1 MTPHHQT
8 LRPDTSDDLRQRA
21 TKETANAIARM
32 KNGAALVDGSDLD
45 SAIRHIAA
53 ATRKPVDLPRLP
65 TMGVTQADGSVR
77 TIPMPATWHNP
88 RRREHYEGVDVA
100 RWVDLGNTP
109 KSKPSLLRRVLN
121 WFGR

>member
-1 MTPHHQT
+1 M
-8 LRPDTSDDLRQRA
+8 SDDLRQRA

-32 KNGAALVDGSDLD
+32 KNGAAFVDGSDLD

-53 ATRKPVDLPRLP
+53 ATRKPVDLPGLP
-65 TMGVTQADGSVR
+65 TMGVTQPDGSVR

-88 RRREHYEGVDVA
+88 RRREHHESMEVA

-109 KSKPSLLRRVLN
+109 KPKPSLLRRVLN
-121 WFGR
+121 WFER